1 MFTTLS
7 AIMGTFFESGVEDAY
22 FFKHAVG
29 GRVWELTS
37 RVAKL
42 RGLTKFGMV
51 KTNEAKG

>member
-1 MFTTLS
+1 MFTTLP
-7 AIMGTFFESGVEDAY
+7 AITGTFSESGVEDAY

-37 RVAKL
+37 RVAEL
-42 RGLTKFGMV
+42 RWLTKFGMV

>member
-1 MFTTLS
+1 MFTTLP
-7 AIMGTFFESGVEDAY
+7 ATPGTFSESGVEDAY

-29 GRVWELTS
+29 GWVWELTS
-37 RVAKL
+37 RVAEL